1 VFKALS
7 YHCVVAQIRSTR
19 EAHTTLA
26 IINRIGEIV
35 GYVLLSSLV
44 CTIYVSVNVDTRLD
58 ITDEDDDEDNNIPHS
73 PLPRRGSF
81 VFFGRRVAPVYSS
94 IPLQS
99 STNTEIRHC
108 PSVKIIS
115 QKKLEQGLAP
125 KTTKERAAEPA
136 QSVCIE
142 VSSARDLTDSV
153 SDTCLF
159 SAHQGSDSLIPIRPS
174 SLTLC
179 LNNETLSVVDNKEVE
194 DNSDLTRQD
203 FPSSLIKPER
213 CIRIRTRN
221 QLQTKPRSIS
231 L

>member
-1 VFKALS
+1 
-7 YHCVVAQIRSTR
+7 
-19 EAHTTLA
+19 
-26 IINRIGEIV
+26 V

-99 STNTEIRHC
+99 STNTQVRHC

-115 QKKLEQGLAP
+115 QKKLEKGLAP
-125 KTTKERAAEPA
+125 NTMEERAVKSA
-136 QSVCIE
+136 QSGYIE
-142 VSSARDLTDSV
+142 VSSALGLTDTV
-153 SDTCLF
+153 SDTCLS
-159 SAHQGSDSLIPIRPS
+159 SADQGSDSLISILHS
-174 SLTLC
+174 SLSVC
-179 LNNETLSVVDNKEVE
+179 LINETTSVANNKKMGG
-194 DNSDLTRQD
+194 NPDLTRQD
-203 FPSSLIKPER
+203 LPSSLRKSASR
-213 CIRIRTRN
+213 MRN
-221 QLQTKPRSIS
+221 QSQVKPRSIS

>member
-1 VFKALS
+1 
-7 YHCVVAQIRSTR
+7 
-19 EAHTTLA
+19 
-26 IINRIGEIV
+26 V
-35 GYVLLSSLV
+35 GYVLLSSLI

-58 ITDEDDDEDNNIPHS
+58 ITNEDDDEDNNIPHS
-73 PLPRRGSF
+73 PMPRRGSF
-81 VFFGRRVAPVYSS
+81 VFFGRRAAPAYSS

-99 STNTEIRHC
+99 STNTQIRHC

-125 KTTKERAAEPA
+125 NTTKERAGEPA
-136 QSVCIE
+136 PSVCIE
-142 VSSARDLTDSV
+142 ISSALDLTDSV
-153 SDTCLF
+153 SDTCLY
-159 SAHQGSDSLIPIRPS
+159 SADQGSDSLIPIRPS
-174 SLTLC
+174 LSLC
-179 LNNETLSVVDNKEVE
+179 LNNKAMSVVDNKKVE